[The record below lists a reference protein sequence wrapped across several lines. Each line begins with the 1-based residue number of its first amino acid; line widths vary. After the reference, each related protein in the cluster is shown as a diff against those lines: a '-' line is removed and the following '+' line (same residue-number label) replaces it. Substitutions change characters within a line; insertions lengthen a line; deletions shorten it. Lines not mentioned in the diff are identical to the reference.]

1 MKCFVFTFK
10 IWGQF
15 VGLNLYPPE
24 FGVCHADELFM
35 LFKANQLPLETVYT
49 EEDKLTSKNMLKL
62 WTDFAKTGNPTPN
75 PEADVLW
82 EK

>member
-1 MKCFVFTFK
+1 
-10 IWGQF
+10 
-15 VGLNLYPPE
+15 
-24 FGVCHADELFM
+24 M